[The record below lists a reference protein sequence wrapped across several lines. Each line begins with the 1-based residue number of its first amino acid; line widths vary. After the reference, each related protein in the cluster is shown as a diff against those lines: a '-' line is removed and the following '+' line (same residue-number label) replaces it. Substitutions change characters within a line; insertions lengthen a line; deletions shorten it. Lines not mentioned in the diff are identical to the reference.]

1 MRLPELR
8 ARPQAAERPSLAT
21 VRPTDLGLG
30 AVAQD
35 VQTWEGEVRQTR
47 ELEAEAQ
54 RAADEEAVKEPL
66 NALKTGFEERFATAG
81 AEWDGITPGFARGMD
96 AAFDTAAAPVL
107 NAEGLTPGQ
116 RDALQRGVSQYRE
129 ATGQRAIQYQAQ
141 RRGALAAEQAQAREA
156 VAVGGVMAT
165 YSTGVAE
172 AFQAIDQEYD
182 GSTGDY
188 ATRKLAEHD
197 RVAGEVIAAAPE
209 NLRPR
214 VTQELASTRLR
225 LLGQAMDVEA
235 RAEQA
240 FVANGVKTAGEGLVN
255 AVLTAPS
262 MYETNVAQVDQIVA
276 GLPAAQRGAARAGL
290 LNDMTEAYVSSLVR
304 DGQEDAALTQLNS
317 GALDGR
323 LQPDTKARLLD
334 AAQRKADELNVDD
347 WMARLSLQGEIQDDI
362 ASRAATGVGVG
373 LDPARVASVLGPREA
388 AEYLL
393 AVDAAEKT
401 RATTQG
407 FGQLTPGAIR
417 AQVEALRPEAG
428 QADYV
433 AAQARYEQAARAG
446 EAEIKAREADPAG
459 WALRQAEALRV
470 PLGQIGMGDEQS
482 SRRAAAAYAV
492 GSLTLQDTAGVPA
505 AERRILPKAT
515 AAGMVAAAEQNPNPA
530 DGLRGLGAVI
540 RAFEPPSG
548 ASGETVTAAIARQR
562 MVMRELNLAG
572 ADNGDI
578 AAALDLGDDPVRM
591 GRYVAADRSQAL
603 AGMKPKDRADL
614 EEAVDAALNPY
625 LRSFD
630 GLPVGAVL
638 MGGRRLMAR
647 RMAAQQVA
655 TRGGSVREAA
665 AAAAETVAGE
675 YTFLGQQGLRLP
687 RRVAEQR
694 DGQNVRGE
702 TLITRGLARTMS
714 GLALN
719 DGAGLYT
726 PADRGNG
733 LTAEQRRRRYAD
745 TLRTSGR
752 WMTTPD
758 DAGAA
763 LMHRN
768 LDGGWTAALDR
779 DGRPIVRNW
788 AQLRDAARD
797 RTQTGGLR
805 LGGGTLPRGIRNNN
819 PGNIEHNTANP
830 WQGQAGHDGR
840 FARFQTP
847 EHGLR
852 ALSRDLGTKMARG
865 QTSVQSILTQYA
877 PPSENDT
884 AAYIARVSR
893 SLGVAPTARLNPNDA
908 RVRAA
913 LMAAIVQH
921 ENGQQ
926 PYGQALLLEAARQGM
941 RR

>member
-35 VQTWEGEVRQTR
+35 VQAWEGEVRQTR

-107 NAEGLTPGQ
+107 NAEGWTPGQ

-188 ATRKLAEHD
+188 ATRQLAEHD

-240 FVANGVKTAGEGLVN
+240 FVANGVKSAGDGLVN

-334 AAQRKADELNVDD
+334 AAQRKADELNIDD
-347 WMARLSLQGEIQDDI
+347 WMARLSLEGEIQDDI

-373 LDPARVASVLGPREA
+373 VDAGRVASVLGPREA
-388 AEYLL
+388 AQYLQ
-393 AVDAAEKT
+393 AVQEAGKVH
-401 RATTQG
+401 ATTQG
-407 FGQLTPGAIR
+407 FAQMTPGAIR
-417 AQVEALRPEAG
+417 AQVAALKPEPG
-428 QADYV
+428 QADFA
-433 AAQARYEQAARAG
+433 AAQGRYEQAARAG
-446 EAEIKAREADPAG
+446 EAEIKLRETDGAG
-459 WALRQAEALRV
+459 WAMRQAPSLQSD
-470 PLGQIGMGDEQS
+470 LSQIGMGDPQA
-482 SRRAAAAYAV
+482 SRRAAARYAV
-492 GSLTLQDTAGVPA
+492 GVLTLQQGADVDDK
-505 AERRILPKAT
+505 RILPKSIAS
-515 AAGMVAAAEQNPNPA
+515 GMVSAMMENPDRGA
-530 DGLRGLGAVI
+530 GLRGLGAVI
-540 RAFEPPSG
+540 DAFEAPVGSDG
-548 ASGETVTAAIARQR
+548 RTVAQALTRQR
-562 MVMRELNLAG
+562 VVINELKAAG
-572 ADNGDI
+572 VDNGDL
-578 AAALDLGDDPVRM
+578 AAAMELGGDPVRM
-591 GRYVAADRSQAL
+591 GRYVAATRTGAFDKLDRDDRREIEAATGNRL
-603 AGMKPKDRADL
+603 AAFF
-614 EEAVDAALNPY
+614 
-625 LRSFD
+625 RSHD
-630 GLPVGAVL
+630 GLPPPPEVQA
-638 MGGRRLMAR
+638 GRALIVERL
-647 RMAAQQVA
+647 AAERLA
-655 TRGGSVREAA
+655 TRGGSVASAVEEASNVLLDRYAFVGPQSWRMPAGLANSRNQGEVGQVLANRGIKRLVDAA
-665 AAAAETVAGE
+665 AAN
-675 YTFLGQQGLRLP
+675 QGASFYAP
-687 RRVAEQR
+687 RDQ
-694 DGQNVRGE
+694 
-702 TLITRGLARTMS
+702 
-714 GLALN
+714 
-719 DGAGLYT
+719 GAGLNE
-726 PADRGNG
+726 A
-733 LTAEQRRRRYAD
+733 QRRQRYAD
-745 TLRTSGR
+745 SVRTGGR
-752 WMTTPD
+752 LMTTPD
-758 DAGAA
+758 DAGLT
-763 LMHRN
+763 LMHRG
-768 LDGGWTAALDR
+768 LDGRWTAALDR
-779 DGRPIVRNW
+779 QGRPMVWTW
-788 AQLRDAARD
+788 AQAMDAG
-797 RTQTGGLR
+797 RTSGVR
-805 LGGGTLPRGIRNNN
+805 PAGGGGAAPRGIRNHN
-819 PGNIEHNTANP
+819 PGNIEHNPTSR
-830 WQGQAGHDGR
+830 WQGQTGHDGR
-840 FARFQTP
+840 FATFQTP

-865 QTSVQSILTQYA
+865 QTTVRSILTQYA

-893 SLGVAPTARLNPNDA
+893 RLGVDPNARLDPTNA
-908 RVRAA
+908 QVRAG
-913 LMAAIVQH
+913 LMAAIVEH
-921 ENGQQ
+921 ENGRQ
-926 PYGQALLLEAARQGM
+926 PYGQALLLEAARMGM